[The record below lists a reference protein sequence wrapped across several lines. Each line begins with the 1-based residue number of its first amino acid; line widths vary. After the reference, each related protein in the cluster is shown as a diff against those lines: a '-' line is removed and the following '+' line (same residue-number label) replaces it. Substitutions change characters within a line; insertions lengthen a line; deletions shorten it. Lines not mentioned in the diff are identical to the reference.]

1 VWWGG
6 GGGYGVLGLRQI
18 NTCRKVPLQVNFL
31 RYTFCIAFYE
41 SSVSSNVSIETGEM
55 DAGLSF
61 YKYVEKTEKYC
72 TLWISYS
79 VIPILSQWRFFPVL
93 SSETLLNV
101 AFLCIQSV
109 VLSLPVST
117 HPQSPPRQTKKYR
130 IGRLALISLVMQ
142 YFIKGSVTVCNEK

>member
-1 VWWGG
+1 MW

-18 NTCRKVPLQVNFL
+18 NTCRKVPLQVNFF

-41 SSVSSNVSIETGEM
+41 SSVSSNVSIENGEM
-55 DAGLSF
+55 DAGFSF

-79 VIPILSQWRFFPVL
+79 YPFSMEVFSVL

-101 AFLCIQSV
+101 AFLGIQSV
-109 VLSLPVST
+109 VLSLPAST
-117 HPQSPPRQTKKYR
+117 HPRSPPRQTKKYR
-130 IGRLALISLVMQ
+130 IGRLPLISLVMQ
-142 YFIKGSVTVCNEK
+142 YFIKGSVTV